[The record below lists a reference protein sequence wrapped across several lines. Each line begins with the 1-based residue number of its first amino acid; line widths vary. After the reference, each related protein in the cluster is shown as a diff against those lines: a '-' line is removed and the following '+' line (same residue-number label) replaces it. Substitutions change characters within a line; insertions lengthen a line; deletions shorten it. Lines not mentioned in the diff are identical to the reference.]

1 MGRVR
6 RINPKSPSDM
16 AEEDQTSKSDS
27 SALSGRVHPLV
38 RRVRS
43 QKWTREH
50 KDAAAEIEAR
60 ERLLSALLQ
69 PTIEMMLRSGIARM
83 SCGKDKGFVLQME
96 TGEVI
101 EVAAPNE

>member
-1 MGRVR
+1 MDTTTQ
-6 RINPKSPSDM
+6 PPSGSLH
-16 AEEDQTSKSDS
+16 T
-27 SALSGRVHPLV
+27 LV

-43 QKWTREH
+43 QKWTKAH
-50 KDAAAEIEAR
+50 QDAAAEIAAR

-83 SCGKDKGFVLQME
+83 SCGRDKGFVLQME

-101 EVAAPNE
+101 EIAAPNKAIDEP